1 MYSQINYYTMNSN
14 RCSIIHSDGEIIDI
28 NSDFLKLID
37 CNQDDLIG
45 TDIYAYILSEDR
57 NKLRNQIK
65 EINNAEDR
73 TLGME
78 TKILDSNDNQHH
90 VIIVNS
96 KISSTDN
103 FETMFIKIDS
113 EINNYTRTLK
123 EKSMDEAPLGIT
135 IADIKAEDEPIIY
148 ANKGFTDI
156 TGYSL
161 DDILGQNHRFLQG
174 KNTSEKQIRQLRKS
188 IDNRNICRVNL
199 RNYRKNGTEFW
210 NRVTIKPLMNNN
222 NNEVTHYVGFQEDIT
237 ESKSYR
243 REKNILGKHV
253 AMSKNAMLVL
263 DENWNIEYVNPAF
276 ENITGYSK
284 KEVLGESIHILQP
297 NEEFNFV
304 YEDINSHILQGESWE
319 GVLNNTKKSG
329 EFYRA
334 EQTVTPL
341 FDKHGELINITV
353 IQSDITQDRINKQ
366 VMDVLNR
373 ILRHNLRTSI
383 NVIDGYAGNLDSDDY
398 GQSRIALNA
407 ISDRTEEMKRISN
420 KITKVRE
427 LLGNKDSSNKFSIG
441 KIKEI
446 IKNYQKENEL
456 NIEYNSD
463 ECDNLKVRY
472 GRLFQLAIGELLENS
487 IDKNPEGSN
496 VEINI
501 KRLTKNMIRLEFI
514 DEGKTYSIEK
524 WNIIKS
530 EEETPLKHTDGIGLW
545 IVYWCI
551 MAIGGRIRLI
561 DCNDNETKFILDIP
575 VE

>member
-14 RCSIIHSDGEIIDI
+14 RCSIIHSEGEIIDVD
-28 NSDFLKLID
+28 SDFLKLIG
-37 CNQDDLIG
+37 CNENYIIG
-45 TDIYAYILSEDR
+45 TDIFTYILSEDR
-57 NKLRNQIK
+57 NKLRNQINK
-65 EINNAEDR
+65 INNSDDK

-78 TKILDSNDNQHH
+78 TKILDSKDNKHT
-90 VIIVNS
+90 VILVNS
-96 KISSTDN
+96 QTNSIN
-103 FETMFIKIDS
+103 NVETIIIKIYT
-113 EINNYTRTLK
+113 ELNNSTRTLK
-123 EKSMDEAPLGIT
+123 EKTMDEAPLGIT
-135 IADIKAEDEPIIY
+135 IADIEAEDEPIIY
-148 ANKGFTDI
+148 ANKGFADI

-188 IDNRNICRVNL
+188 IDNRDICRVNL
-199 RNYRKNGTEFW
+199 RNYKKDGTEFW
-210 NRVTIKPLMNNN
+210 NRVTIKPIKTKDNK
-222 NNEVTHYVGFQEDIT
+222 VTHYVGFQEDIT
-237 ESKSYR
+237 ESKLYR

-276 ENITGYSK
+276 ENITGYSR
-284 KEVLGESIHILQP
+284 KEVMGESINILQP

-304 YEDINSHILQGESWE
+304 DEDIQNCIFRGESWE
-319 GVLNNTKKSG
+319 GILNNTKKSG

-341 FDKHGELINITV
+341 FDRHGDLVNITV
-353 IQSDITQDRINKQ
+353 IQRDITQERINKQ

-383 NVIDGYAGNLDSDDY
+383 NVIDGYARNLDSDDY

-407 ISDRTEEMKRISN
+407 ISDRTSAMKQIST

-427 LLGNKDSSNKFSIG
+427 LLRERDSANKISINEFE
-441 KIKEI
+441 EI
-446 IKNYQKENEL
+446 IKKYQNKSGL

-463 ECDNLKVRY
+463 ECDKFKVRY
-472 GRLFQLAIGELLENS
+472 GRLFQLAIEELLENS

-501 KRLTKNMIRLEFI
+501 KRVTKNMMNLEFI
-514 DEGKTYSIEK
+514 DDGKTYSIEK

-561 DCNDNETKFILDIP
+561 DCNENETKFILDIP
-575 VE
+575 IE